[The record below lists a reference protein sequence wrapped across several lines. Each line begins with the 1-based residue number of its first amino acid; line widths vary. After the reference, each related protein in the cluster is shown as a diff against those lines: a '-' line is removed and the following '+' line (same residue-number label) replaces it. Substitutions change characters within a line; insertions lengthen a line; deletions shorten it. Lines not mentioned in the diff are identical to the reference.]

1 MTPAL
6 GSLRLLAAD
15 GWTAEVYAWGDD
27 RILKLFRKGWAPVAA
42 EREAAHARLAHAAG
56 IPTPAVVDVV
66 RIGDRV
72 GVIFERTDGPTML
85 EALAEGSRE
94 AGAVAEQLAA
104 LHADLHA
111 RDAPPLPP
119 LRRYLRACITR
130 ARRLTGKA
138 RTAVQAALDTL
149 PDGRAICHGDFHPGN
164 VILTAA
170 GPVVI
175 DWLQATRGDPVA
187 DVARTSL
194 LLECAEPS
202 EHLAPAARATIA
214 DTRSALHATYL
225 RRYAELRPISREHLA
240 AWTLPVAAARLSHNL
255 PPAESERLLS
265 RVQQLLRER

>member
-27 RILKLFRKGWAPVAA
+27 RILKLFRKGWASVAA
-42 EREAAHARLAHAAG
+42 DREAAHARLAHAAG
-56 IPTPAVVDVV
+56 IPTPAVVDVI
-66 RIGDRV
+66 RIGNRV
-72 GVIFERTDGPTML
+72 GVIFERTDGPTLL

-94 AGAVAEQLAA
+94 AVAVAEQLAT

-111 RDAPPLPP
+111 RDAQMLPP
-119 LRRYLRACITR
+119 LRRYLRACIAR
-130 ARRLTGKA
+130 ARRLTREA
-138 RTAVQAALDTL
+138 RTAAQAALDVL
-149 PDGRAICHGDFHPGN
+149 PDGGAICHGDFHPGN

-194 LLECAEPS
+194 LLECAEPPA
-202 EHLAPAARATIA
+202 HLAPPARAAIA
-214 DTRSALHATYL
+214 GARRALHAAYL
-225 RRYAELRPISREHLA
+225 RRYAELRPISREQLA

-255 PPAESERLLS
+255 PAAESERLLS
-265 RVQQLLRER
+265 RLHQLLGER